1 VSATILVVDDEAD
14 VGHCF
19 ASSSGARFAMA
30 ASTWFLHALETKLSS
45 GSRPSPARS
54 LPLFHCFIDQRLSF
68 SVHFLRL
75 FDDGLRSNEKID
87 QCLARRERFLNLPK
101 LCVAETGSVTNEV
114 KEPVLQH
121 SLPC

>member
-1 VSATILVVDDEAD
+1 ML
-14 VGHCF
+14 F
-19 ASSSGARFAMA
+19 
-30 ASTWFLHALETKLSS
+30 
-45 GSRPSPARS
+45 RS
-54 LPLFHCFIDQRLSF
+54 FIDQRLSF

-121 SLPC
+121 SLPFTHALNDMLHAAERERFGVLVFKLAKDNWYPVSARTSSMSA